1 MHKGA
6 LAVMIAGGVMAAIGM
21 IALELGESGFKDIGG
36 DWVGERND
44 WEGQPDR
51 EPSWFDNPNV
61 TGVEYTHEYEGER
74 NDMMFVFAKS
84 GDDLP
89 QPTYDCSEF
98 DLNVTMVGDNDSR
111 VGYANDPCTFDGKLP
126 AGFEDDPDGYL
137 HYGYLKGLKP
147 GETYIIN
154 TTCEENETR
163 NYNGEADQRG
173 CDPYIYLV
181 SQEEIERVIGSFARG
196 LFGYGS
202 GYGCLCC
209 GLLTGIIGLIM
220 MLTMKEE
227 VVVKVTYDSEGRV
240 IVQDTGYLQSHSQ
253 VGGEASPSEAQ
264 ESWEAGLASKSE
276 ANEGSAPDDVAEG
289 AGEWWD
295 EEKS

>member
-1 MHKGA
+1 MT
-6 LAVMIAGGVMAAIGM
+6 LIGVMAMVFGV
-21 IALELGESGFKDIGG
+21 SGFEEIGD

-44 WEGQPDR
+44 WEG
-51 EPSWFDNPNV
+51 SA
-61 TGVEYTHEYEGER
+61 TGEEYTHVYDG
-74 NDMMFVFAKS
+74 NDNAVMYVFAKS
-84 GDDLP
+84 GGVLS

-154 TTCEENETR
+154 TTCEANETR
-163 NYNGEADQRG
+163 NYNGEADERG
-173 CDPYIYLV
+173 CNPYIYLV
-181 SQEEIERVIGSFARG
+181 NQEEIDLVIGGFLRG
-196 LFGYGS
+196 LFGMG
-202 GYGCLCC
+202 GGAGCLCC

-220 MLTMKEE
+220 VLTMKEE
-227 VVVKVTYDSEGRV
+227 VAVKVTYDSEGRV
-240 IVQDTGYLQSHSQ
+240 IVQDAGYLESHSQ
-253 VGGEASPSEAQ
+253 AGGEASPSEAQ

>member
-6 LAVMIAGGVMAAIGM
+6 LGVMIAGGVMTLIGVM
-21 IALELGESGFKDIGG
+21 AMVFGVSGFEEIGD

-44 WEGQPDR
+44 WVG
-51 EPSWFDNPNV
+51 SA
-61 TGVEYTHEYEGER
+61 TGEEYTHVYDGKD
-74 NDMMFVFAKS
+74 NSVMYVFAKS
-84 GDDLP
+84 GLDLS
-89 QPTYDCSEF
+89 QPTFDCSEF

-111 VGYANDPCTFDGKLP
+111 VGYANDPCAFDGKLP
-126 AGFEDDPDGYL
+126 AGYEDDPYGYL

-154 TTCEENETR
+154 TTCEANETR
-163 NYNGEADQRG
+163 NYGGEPSSAG
-173 CDPYIYLV
+173 CYPDIYLV
-181 SQEEIERVIGSFARG
+181 NQEEIERVIGGFLRG

-253 VGGEASPSEAQ
+253 AGGEASPSEAQ